1 MENVLFAHVTLLN
14 QTWAW
19 RSSFLPTDV
28 RVINCCMR
36 NMAEWSDA
44 ELDGSG
50 KNGLLVS
57 NCFFYSE
64 KGVFGL
70 KALSGDPLF
79 AAPDKSDYALR
90 PDSPAL
96 ANFRPLQCVTVDFRG
111 VPYRAEAE
119 H

>member
-1 MENVLFAHVTLLN
+1 
-14 QTWAW
+14 
-19 RSSFLPTDV
+19 
-28 RVINCCMR
+28 
-36 NMAEWSDA
+36 MAEWSDA

-57 NCFFYSE
+57 NCFFYNE

-79 AAPDKSDYALR
+79 VDPDKSNYALR

-96 ANFRPLQCVTVDFRG
+96 ANFRPLQCVPVDFRG
-111 VPYRAEAE
+111 KPLPR
-119 H
+119 